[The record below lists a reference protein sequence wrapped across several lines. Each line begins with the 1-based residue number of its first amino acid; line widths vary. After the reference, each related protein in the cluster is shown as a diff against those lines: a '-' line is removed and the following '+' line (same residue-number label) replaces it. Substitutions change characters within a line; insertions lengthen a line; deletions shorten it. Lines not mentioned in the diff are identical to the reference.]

1 MSLVTHLQKKVTS
14 ENQAQAWFVRV
25 CVCVTCVCVPVCFRV
40 CGMHAWVRMCVL
52 SFTPPAQVW
61 QRWSVCMLRAT
72 EAKFK
77 LQQPGRDAE
86 AKSTEGLQYDT
97 YTSQGVSVCIL
108 WLNYTLHL
116 SGSCLAKTV
125 MASFNDSVM
134 SHF

>member
-40 CGMHAWVRMCVL
+40 CGMHGWVRMCVL

-108 WLNYTLHL
+108 WLVYFFLT
-116 SGSCLAKTV
+116 
-125 MASFNDSVM
+125 
-134 SHF
+134 

>member
-40 CGMHAWVRMCVL
+40 CGMHGWVRMCVL

-108 WLNYTLHL
+108 WLVY
-116 SGSCLAKTV
+116 
-125 MASFNDSVM
+125 F
-134 SHF
+134 F